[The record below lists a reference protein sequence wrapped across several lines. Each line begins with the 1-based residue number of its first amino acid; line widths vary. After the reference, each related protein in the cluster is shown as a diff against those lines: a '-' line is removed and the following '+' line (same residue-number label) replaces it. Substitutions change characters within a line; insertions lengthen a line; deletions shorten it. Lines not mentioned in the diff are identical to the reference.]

1 MTIEDQLKERS
12 NSICELCGS
21 AESLSV
27 YTIPPDKGPGAE
39 SSLYMCEKCLS
50 QLEKKSDLD
59 RHIGLV

>member
-39 SSLYMCEKCLS
+39 SSLYVCEKCLS
-50 QLEKKSDLD
+50 QLEKK
-59 RHIGLV
+59 